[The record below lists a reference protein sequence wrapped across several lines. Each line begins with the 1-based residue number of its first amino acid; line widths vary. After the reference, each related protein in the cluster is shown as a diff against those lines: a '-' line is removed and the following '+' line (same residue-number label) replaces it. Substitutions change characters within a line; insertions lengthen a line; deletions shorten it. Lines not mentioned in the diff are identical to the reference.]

1 LEIGAPVGHGIGGIR
16 PPIPRLVATIL
27 SSLITLGAI
36 AWALDVNIRFGLRLY
51 PAQFLAAVL
60 TLALPLAYIALPAR
74 RHTPRTRVPWYDWL
88 CAAAGFVAVGY
99 LTVEY
104 QRLVDLILL
113 RPADGVAASVVTIL
127 LSLEALRRATGLA
140 LPAISIVFIVYAL
153 VGQVLPGRLA
163 ARPNDWEKLSGYLAL
178 DVNGILGLPLAVAS
192 TIVIAF
198 LIFGHLLNASGG
210 SRFFTEIAMLGM
222 GRFRGGPAKIAVV
235 GSALFGSISGSAVAN
250 VVATGVVTIPMI
262 KRSGYPPDRAA
273 AIEAVASTG
282 GQLLPPVMGASA
294 FLMAEFLQ
302 IPYSEVVLAALVPG
316 ILYYIALFIQAD
328 LEAAKLGAGSVPK
341 EDMPQARGVMLGLY
355 FFIPFVVLIIALF
368 KYNQSPQL
376 AAFLAAVVL
385 IATSL
390 VIGYRGQRLTLRGI
404 FAAIYGAGFA
414 ALDIILVCVA
424 AGIVI
429 GVLGISGLGFNL
441 TLTLVQVGE
450 GSLAILLALAAVV
463 CILLGMG
470 LPTVG
475 VYVLLAALVAPALS
489 RVGVEPIA
497 AHLYVLYF
505 GMMSMITPPVAIAAF
520 AAATLAEADPMKS
533 GWSAVRFGWM
543 AYAVPVL
550 FILSPT
556 LLLIGEPASIALA
569 IVTAIVGIWLVSM
582 ALAGYFIRPLPVP
595 MRLILAV
602 AGISALVPAG
612 AFPGAELTDIAGTV
626 VGLAAVAY
634 EYFVGRGQPAPV
646 KSPMK
651 S

>member
-1 LEIGAPVGHGIGGIR
+1 LEIKVPEARGIGGIA
-16 PPIPRLVATIL
+16 PPVARFASMAI
-27 SSLITLGAI
+27 SGLIALGSI
-36 AWALDVNIRFGLRLY
+36 AWALDVNIRFALNLY
-51 PAQFLAAVL
+51 PAQYLAAVL
-60 TLALPLAYIALPAR
+60 ALALPLAYIALPAKR
-74 RHTPRTRVPWYDWL
+74 GSERTHVPWYDWV
-88 CAAAGFVAVGY
+88 CAAAGFAAMAY

-113 RPADGVAASVVTIL
+113 RPADGVAASVVTIV
-127 LSLEALRRATGLA
+127 LSLEALRRATGWA
-140 LPAISIVFIVYAL
+140 LPAISIAFMVYAL
-153 VGQVLPGRLA
+153 AGHVLPGRLG

-198 LIFGHLLNASGG
+198 LIFGYLLNASGG
-210 SRFFTEIAMLGM
+210 SRFFTEIAMLSM

-262 KRSGYPPDRAA
+262 KRAGYPADRAA

-302 IPYSEVVLAALVPG
+302 ISYSEVVLAALIPG
-316 ILYYIALFIQAD
+316 ILYYVALFVQAD
-328 LEAAKLGAGSVPK
+328 LEAARLGAGRVEKKDLP
-341 EDMPQARGVMLGLY
+341 EAWGTLFGLY
-355 FFIPFVVLIIALF
+355 FLIPFAVLILALF
-368 KYNQSPQL
+368 KYNQTPQL
-376 AAFLAAVVL
+376 SALLSAVVL
-385 IATSL
+385 VGFSML
-390 VIGYRGQRLTLRGI
+390 FGYRGVRLNPLRI
-404 FAAIYGAGFA
+404 WTAIYSAGFA

-441 TLTLVQVGE
+441 TLALVQVGE
-450 GSLAILLALAAVV
+450 GSLVILLALSAGV

-475 VYVLLAALVAPALS
+475 VYVLLAALVAPALTK
-489 RVGVEPIA
+489 VGVEPIA

-520 AAATLAEADPMKS
+520 AAATLAHADPMKT

-543 AYAVPVL
+543 AYVIPVL
-550 FILSPT
+550 FILSPS
-556 LLLIGEPASIALA
+556 LLMIGEP
-569 IVTAIVGIWLVSM
+569 TAIIIAFVSAVAGIWFVSI
-582 ALAGYFIRPLPVP
+582 ALAGYFVRPIAVPIR
-595 MRLILAV
+595 ICFAV
-602 AGISALVPAG
+602 AGLSALVPAG
-612 AFPGAELTDIAGTV
+612 AFPGAGLTDIAGV
-626 VGLAAVAY
+626 FAGLALVGY
-634 EYFVGRGQPAPV
+634 EYFAGRAAAPV
-646 KSPMK
+646 KTVR
-651 S
+651 